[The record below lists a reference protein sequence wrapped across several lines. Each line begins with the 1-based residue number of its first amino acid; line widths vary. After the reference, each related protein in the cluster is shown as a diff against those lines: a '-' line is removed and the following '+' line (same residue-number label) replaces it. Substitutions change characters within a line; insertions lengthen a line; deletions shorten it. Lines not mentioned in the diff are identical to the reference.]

1 MQKKHT
7 LEVALRLNFV
17 YSNATQ
23 AYISQNKNFHLCMH
37 SYIWIIYGLYELWSP
52 MFMRQV
58 SLFPFLASNK
68 NERRL
73 ARKREREKEN
83 WINWKSGL
91 ESFEAAALKHSNTF
105 TFMYALF

>member
-58 SLFPFLASNK
+58 SLFPFLPF
-68 NERRL
+68 
-73 ARKREREKEN
+73 ARREKTREN

-91 ESFEAAALKHSNTF
+91 ESFEAAALIS
-105 TFMYALF
+105 